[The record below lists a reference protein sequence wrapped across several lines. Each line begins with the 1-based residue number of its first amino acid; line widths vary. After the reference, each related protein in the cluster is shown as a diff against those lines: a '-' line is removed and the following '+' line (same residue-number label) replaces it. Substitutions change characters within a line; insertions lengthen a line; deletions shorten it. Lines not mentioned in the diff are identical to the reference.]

1 MFRTILAA
9 VAVVTAISFATPV
22 FFSGIS
28 QTAEAQDGQKKKQ
41 KTKSLPDPRKGN
53 RR

>member
-9 VAVVTAISFATPV
+9 VAVVTALSFATPV
-22 FFSGIS
+22 IFCGIS
-28 QTAEAQDGQKKKQ
+28 QTAEAQDGQKKK